1 MKQKGGRFRPLR
13 SLKRIAKK
21 TNRAVHKASRNRF
34 VKAARRAA
42 DYGVKQVPY
51 VGNAY
56 ALADLG
62 VRGARAARKGN
73 LKKFIAKEAA
83 MGLATTLAPQAM
95 AAYDYNK
102 TKADVA
108 KALITGKGPLKKI
121 KAHIKKTGKS
131 AKRHANMT
139 KKAAM
144 VIRRRR

>member
-42 DYGVKQVPY
+42 DYGLKQVPIA
-51 VGNAY
+51 GNAY
-56 ALADLG
+56 AIADLG

-108 KALITGKGPLKKI
+108 KALITGKGRGVDT
-121 KAHIKKTGKS
+121 AFIKKAKKAVKKHGK
-131 AKRHANMT
+131 MT

-144 VIRRRR
+144 VVRRRR